1 MDKYFR
7 DHSFRPVEELLSL
20 KSKSSVVTGGASGIG
35 EGIVKRLAE
44 AGSSVI
50 VADIDLKKAENTS
63 KKIADST
70 GSKVIAAEV
79 DVSDSKSL
87 AETAETCLENFGSL
101 EIWVNNA
108 GIFPTTG
115 PAVEAEDSFVDEM
128 LKVNVRGT
136 FAGSREAALR
146 MKNGG
151 VIINLASTQ
160 GLTGGP
166 GISAYTASKHA
177 VVGLTKSLA
186 IELAP
191 KGIRVVAVAPGVIDT
206 PGVRDQ
212 LEPLKEAGI
221 DISSMFKNSLLGRSG
236 VADDVARVVL
246 FLASEMADWIT
257 GVTIPV
263 DAGKLAG

>member
-1 MDKYFR
+1 MDNYFT
-7 DHSFRPVEELLSL
+7 DHSFRPIEELLSL
-20 KSKSSVVTGGASGIG
+20 KGKSSVVTGGAGGIG

-87 AETAETCLENFGSL
+87 AKTAEACLENFGSL

-128 LKVNVRGT
+128 LEVNVRGT

-160 GLTGGP
+160 GLRGGP

-221 DISSMFKNSLLGRSG
+221 DVSSMFKNSLLGRSG
-236 VADDVARVVL
+236 VPDDVARVVL

-263 DAGKLAG
+263 DAGKLAS

>member
-1 MDKYFR
+1 MDNHFI
-7 DHSFRPVEELLSL
+7 DHSSRSIEELLSL
-20 KSKSSVVTGGASGIG
+20 KGKSSVVTGGASGIG

-44 AGSSVI
+44 AGSSII

-70 GSKVIAAEV
+70 EAKVIAVEV
-79 DVSDSKSL
+79 DVSNSKSL
-87 AETAETCLENFGSL
+87 AETAEACLENFGSL

-115 PAVEAEDSFVDEM
+115 PAIEAEDSFVDEM
-128 LKVNVRGT
+128 FEVNVRGT

-191 KGIRVVAVAPGVIDT
+191 
-206 PGVRDQ
+206 
-212 LEPLKEAGI
+212 LPL
-221 DISSMFKNSLLGRSG
+221 
-236 VADDVARVVL
+236 
-246 FLASEMADWIT
+246 
-257 GVTIPV
+257 
-263 DAGKLAG
+263 

>member
-1 MDKYFR
+1 M
-7 DHSFRPVEELLSL
+7 
-20 KSKSSVVTGGASGIG
+20 
-35 EGIVKRLAE
+35 
-44 AGSSVI
+44 
-50 VADIDLKKAENTS
+50 
-63 KKIADST
+63 
-70 GSKVIAAEV
+70 
-79 DVSDSKSL
+79 
-87 AETAETCLENFGSL
+87 
-101 EIWVNNA
+101 
-108 GIFPTTG
+108 
-115 PAVEAEDSFVDEM
+115 
-128 LKVNVRGT
+128 
-136 FAGSREAALR
+136 
-146 MKNGG
+146 
-151 VIINLASTQ
+151 
-160 GLTGGP
+160 
-166 GISAYTASKHA
+166 
-177 VVGLTKSLA
+177 A

>member
-1 MDKYFR
+1 MDNYFI
-7 DHSFRPVEELLSL
+7 DHSFRPIEELLSL
-20 KSKSSVVTGGASGIG
+20 KGKSSVVTGGASGIG

-70 GSKVIAAEV
+70 GSKVIAAEI

-87 AETAETCLENFGSL
+87 AETAEACLENFGSL
-101 EIWVNNA
+101 EVWVNNA

-128 LKVNVRGT
+128 LEVNVRGT

-236 VADDVARVVL
+236 VPDDVARVVL

-263 DAGKLAG
+263 DAGKLAS